1 MMCRRPQGDLPRL
14 AARAQKS
21 LRARLFFANLA
32 GASAVL
38 TFLHLASG
46 RDLAPDVPF
55 WLTLVVGGLTF
66 TVLVVAAY
74 VAGHISYGRAFRWA
88 LEGREPTY
96 VEKCEVLRQPWL
108 QASRPVVI
116 WLAAALIYGA
126 YAAVAGAD
134 AMTLSRLV
142 WSIVLGGITS
152 CALAFLLVERSF
164 RPLFAHVFRGTPPP
178 RPATLGVRMRVLLTW
193 VVGSGV
199 PLAGFAL
206 DAVIGDQATPAAAIT
221 ALAILCLCGG
231 FLAAIATARSLAE
244 PLDGVR
250 DALARVR
257 DGDLGTGLVVD
268 DGGEVGEVQAGFNQ
282 MVEGL
287 RERRRLRDLFG
298 RHVGQEVATNALER
312 GTGLGG
318 QQADASVIFV
328 DLVGS
333 TAMAEVLPPD
343 EVVATLNDFFS
354 VVVGAIG
361 TEGGWVN
368 KFEGDGAL
376 CIFGVPSVQP
386 DHPARA
392 LRAARTLHR
401 ALGELCEAHPGLEA
415 GIGVSSGQVVAGNVG
430 TEARYEY
437 TVIGPAVNEAAR
449 LTDVAKGRTIKVLA
463 SADIVRRAG
472 SEADSWQDVGSVA
485 LRGRRA
491 PTAIYE
497 PVVADRA
504 LRR

>member
-1 MMCRRPQGDLPRL
+1 MAR
-14 AARAQKS
+14 RAQKS

-32 GASAVL
+32 GATAVL
-38 TFLHLASG
+38 VFLHLASG

-55 WLTLVVGGLTF
+55 WLTFLVGSATF
-66 TVLVVAAY
+66 VVLGVSAY
-74 VAGHISYGRAFRWA
+74 VAGHISYGRAIRWA
-88 LEGREPTY
+88 LEGRAPTDE
-96 VEKCEVLRQPWL
+96 EKREVLRQPWL
-108 QASRPVVI
+108 QASRPILI
-116 WLAAALIYGA
+116 WAAAAVIYGGF
-126 YAAVAGAD
+126 AAMAGAD

-142 WSIVLGGITS
+142 WSIVLGGVTS

-164 RPLFAHVFRGTPPP
+164 RPLFAQVFAGEPPP
-178 RPATLGVRMRVLLTW
+178 RPRTLGVRMRVLVTW
-193 VVGSGV
+193 VVGGGV

-206 DAVIGDQATPAAAIT
+206 DAIIGDLATPPAALA
-221 ALAILCLCGG
+221 ALAILCLGGG
-231 FLAAIATARSLAE
+231 FIAAMATARSVAE

-250 DALARVR
+250 DALGRVR
-257 DGDLGTGLVVD
+257 DGDLGAGLVVD

-343 EVVATLNDFFS
+343 DVVETLNDFFG
-354 VVVGAIG
+354 VVVHSIDS
-361 TEGGWVN
+361 EGGWVN

-376 CIFGVPSVQP
+376 CIFGVPSAQP

-392 LRAARTLHR
+392 LRAARLLYR

-415 GIGVSSGQVVAGNVG
+415 GIGVSAGQVVAGNVG

-449 LTDVAKGRTIKVLA
+449 LTDVAKGRAVKVLA
-463 SADIVRRAG
+463 SGDVVRRSG
-472 SEADSWQDVGSVA
+472 DEARRWRDVGTVA
-485 LRGRRA
+485 LRGRHA

-497 PVVADRA
+497 PMVSERVASV
-504 LRR
+504 